1 MGKIIGASKTFLRI
15 QEKAI
20 AVLLKD
26 SCNIYPPDRRRT
38 PSGSYQEYAGPLV
51 EYHGTT
57 DIPCRLDVARFFR
70 SSNIEDQAI
79 TVNDYE
85 LHLPYDAFV
94 RADHRI
100 VIRDDVY
107 EVRKMMGEATN
118 TITKILLITRL
129 DNIKNPIRPA
139 P

>member
-1 MGKIIGASKTFLRI
+1 MGKQIVAPKTINRI
-15 QEKAI
+15 QERALN
-20 AVLLKD
+20 LLLVDTCK
-26 SCNIYPPDRRRT
+26 IYPPDRRRT
-38 PSGSYQEYAGPLV
+38 PSGSYQEYAGPLI
-51 EYHGTT
+51 EYRGST

-70 SSNIEDQAI
+70 SSTIEDQAI

-85 LHLPYDAFV
+85 LHLPYDAYV
-94 RADHRI
+94 KADHRI
-100 VIRDDVY
+100 VIRDEVY

-129 DNIKNPIRPA
+129 DNIKNPIKPA